1 MNTDQ
6 NQELTQLLQAA
17 LTDSVIA
24 KPKLLD
30 FIREVLKEFILEDRI
45 ESASS
50 VIIGNG
56 PPNGYPL
63 KDIQNKL
70 LKIAIDRG
78 VEAAVS
84 AFDKCVMDTQA
95 SFQYWALLEGIYVE
109 EATQIFD
116 GVRLVPPPDSLSKL
130 SQRFNFTVP
139 EWWSNILSEKALLV
153 VDASVS
159 PIFHKPD
166 LMGSYTGTDFLFKEV
181 SGKFPNF
188 KESTIYNDD
197 FYTELC
203 QALSLA
209 CDSAVQIRL
218 QWRFLEKDE
227 LFNLTLEPTE
237 ITSLGGIDQSEGP
250 VEAEKPKIEEAK
262 RIYDEFAAFN
272 SGDKKK
278 LRIAVERWIK
288 SKTSQADVD
297 RMIDLGI
304 ALESLYLPKDNRE
317 QLTYQFR
324 FHASKYLGEDESE
337 RKDLLEEFKNIY
349 KCRSTAVHGGT
360 LDEAVKIKTVP
371 IPISSFIERAQDY
384 CRHSILKILKESK
397 FPDWNDLMLG

>member
-1 MNTDQ
+1 MNIDR
-6 NQELTQLLQAA
+6 NQELTQLLHSA
-17 LTDSVIA
+17 LTNGATA

-30 FIREVLKEFILEDRI
+30 FIREVLKEFTLEDRI
-45 ESASS
+45 ESVSS
-50 VIIGNG
+50 VIIGNS
-56 PPNGYPL
+56 PPSGYPL

-70 LKIAIDRG
+70 LKIATDRG

-84 AFDKCVMDTQA
+84 AFDKYATDGQA

-109 EATQIFD
+109 EETQIFD
-116 GVRLVPPPDSLSKL
+116 GVRLVPPPDSLSEL
-130 SQRFNFTVP
+130 SQRFNFTMP
-139 EWWSNILSEKALLV
+139 EWWSSILHEKTLLV
-153 VDASVS
+153 IDASVS
-159 PIFHKPD
+159 PVFHKPD
-166 LMGSYTGTDFLFKEV
+166 LIGSYTSPDFLFKEV

-188 KESTIYNDD
+188 KESTIYNED

-209 CDSAVQIRL
+209 CDSAIQIRL
-218 QWRFLEKDE
+218 QWRFLDKDE
-227 LFNLTLEPTE
+227 LFNLTPKPTE
-237 ITSLGGIDQSEGP
+237 ITQLGGIDQSESP
-250 VEAEKPKIEEAK
+250 AEAGKCQIEEAK
-262 RIYDEFAAFN
+262 RIYDEFAEFN

-304 ALESLYLPKDNRE
+304 ALECLYLPKNNRE

-324 FHASKYLGEDESE
+324 FHASKYLGKNEADREY
-337 RKDLLEEFKNIY
+337 LLAEFKNIY
-349 KCRSTAVHGGT
+349 GCRSTAVHGGT
-360 LDEAVKIKTVP
+360 LKETVTIKEVP

-384 CRHSILKILKESK
+384 CRHSILKILKEGK
-397 FPDWNDLMLG
+397 FPDWNNLMLN

>member
-1 MNTDQ
+1 MNTDR
-6 NQELTQLLQAA
+6 NEKLTQLLHAA
-17 LTDSVIA
+17 LTDSPTA

-30 FIREVLKEFILEDRI
+30 FIREELKEFIVEDRI

-50 VIIGNG
+50 VIIGYH

-70 LKIAIDRG
+70 LKITRDQS

-84 AFDKCVMDTQA
+84 AFDRCTTDTQA
-95 SFQYWALLEGIYVE
+95 SFEYWALLEGIYVE
-109 EATQIFD
+109 EEIQIFD
-116 GVRLVPPPDSLSKL
+116 GVRLVPPPDSLSEL
-130 SQRFNFTVP
+130 SQRFNLSVS
-139 EWWSNILSEKALLV
+139 EWWSNILHEKTLLV

-159 PIFHKPD
+159 PVFHKPD
-166 LMGSYTGTDFLFKEV
+166 LVGSYTDTDFLFKED

-209 CDSAVQIRL
+209 CDSAVQTRL

-227 LFNLTLEPTE
+227 IFNLTPKPTE
-237 ITSLGGIDQSEGP
+237 ITSSVGIDQSESPTEVGQYQI
-250 VEAEKPKIEEAK
+250 EKAK
-262 RIYDEFAAFN
+262 RIYDEFAEFN
-272 SGDKKK
+272 SDDKKK
-278 LRIAVERWIK
+278 LLIAVKRWIK
-288 SKTSQADVD
+288 SKTSQEDVD

-304 ALESLYLPKDNRE
+304 ALESLYLPKGTRE

-324 FHASKYLGEDESE
+324 LRASKYLGESKAD
-337 RKDLLEEFKNIY
+337 RKDLLLEFKNIY
-349 KCRSTAVHGGT
+349 GCRSAAVHGGT
-360 LDEAVKIKTVP
+360 LDETVKIKAVP

-384 CRHSILKILKESK
+384 CRYSILKILKEGK
-397 FPDWNDLMLG
+397 FPDWDDLMLG